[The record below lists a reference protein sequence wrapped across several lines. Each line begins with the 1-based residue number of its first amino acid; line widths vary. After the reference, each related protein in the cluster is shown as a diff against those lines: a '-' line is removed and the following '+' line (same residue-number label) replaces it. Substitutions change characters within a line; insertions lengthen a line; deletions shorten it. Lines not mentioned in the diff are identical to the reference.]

1 MKGWF
6 LVLALVAACGS
17 SKSAGSDGTE
27 RGACYGNGTCN
38 TGLTCLSNRCVR
50 TPGADC
56 DAVAEALA
64 SIELGNYAPKD
75 QRAPRVTALAAI
87 CRTQNLSKDDGA
99 CILTAHTKDEL
110 ALCPKPMIV
119 APASGGGGGHA
130 GTTAGLPASCT
141 EYVRILEQYASCPKQ
156 QPEVARAL
164 RDSIA
169 QMKKQWNTIGKGAPM
184 PRQVDEACV
193 QGTQAIKSA
202 MQTMGCP

>member
-1 MKGWF
+1 MRL
-6 LVLALVAACGS
+6 LVLVVVAACGNS
-17 SKSAGSDGTE
+17 AKSGGDGTE

-38 TGLTCLSNRCVR
+38 AGLTCLSNRCVR
-50 TPGADC
+50 MPGADC

-75 QRAPRVTALAAI
+75 QRAPRVAALTTI
-87 CRTQNLSKDDGA
+87 CRTQNLSKQDGA
-99 CILTAHTKDEL
+99 CILAAHSKDEL
-110 ALCPKPMIV
+110 ALCPVPFNT
-119 APASGGGGGHA
+119 PAIDRGGGGHG

-141 EYVRILEQYASCPKQ
+141 EYVRVLEQYASCPKQ

-169 QMKKQWNTIGKGAPM
+169 QMRKQWDTIGKGAPM
-184 PRQVDEACV
+184 PRQVDEACM
-193 QGTQAIKSA
+193 QGTTAIKSA